1 MTKKQKGSRTR
12 AVPRAFYD
20 PAIRDVIAEGNLA
33 QMKRVLLR
41 ASAVLKEQGDLAG
54 AIKRLENAI
63 AKQERA

>member
-1 MTKKQKGSRTR
+1 M
-12 AVPRAFYD
+12 PRAFYD